1 MDQFVKLLSPNLAVI
16 NQLFTDL
23 GRPDEGSHQSDDLDQ
38 PDGDSNQSDDLGR
51 PDGDLS
57 D

>member
-51 PDGDLS
+51 PDGDRS